1 LASDAAKIDD
11 AVVFAQACGLDIAKC
26 DGREHLWIGR
36 NRFVPYS
43 DAARWPNVSA
53 ERLAEDPGSA
63 RPERHFP
70 SGAAQ
75 TRIVS
80 VAGIRLDP
88 RKSVRSFKGIICGDI
103 SEFASY
109 MPSHA
114 VGSLPAN
121 MPARCHPARFGAL
134 ARGHAA
140 APPKGGLSD

>member
-75 TRIVS
+75 TNS
-80 VAGIRLDP
+80 LGSWNSAGSP
-88 RKSVRSFKGIICGDI
+88 QICAIFQRDNLRRH
-103 SEFASY
+103 F
-109 MPSHA
+109 
-114 VGSLPAN
+114 
-121 MPARCHPARFGAL
+121 
-134 ARGHAA
+134 
-140 APPKGGLSD
+140 